1 MKTQFLIVWAATIF
15 VTYQLMATKYMTYTF
30 PYMIPLAIGFAS
42 YLKKYDRLVLN
53 MAGIVLAIY
62 VAVTCTVVVPQCQQA
77 SAYQAAQVVSGLADN
92 ETTVVAYGGRYPV
105 SLTYYSGHT
114 AYRLAEAKDIAHMLP
129 GGISWNAKNVMP
141 FMAIEDL
148 PDHPKVLAVVR
159 DRDEAHFLQ
168 EVPGNWKWRTQK
180 GVWAIYQKE
189 SDL

>member
-1 MKTQFLIVWAATIF
+1 
-15 VTYQLMATKYMTYTF
+15 MATKYMTYTF
-30 PYMIPLAIGFAS
+30 PYKIPLAIGFAS

-62 VAVTCTVVVPQCQQA
+62 VAATCTVIVPQCQQA
-77 SAYQAAQVVSGLADN
+77 SAYDAAQVV
-92 ETTVVAYGGRYPV
+92 
-105 SLTYYSGHT
+105 YYSNHP
-114 AYRLAEAKDIAHMLP
+114 AYRLEQADDIANKLP

-148 PDHPKVLAVVR
+148 PNHPKVLAVVR

-180 GVWAIYQKE
+180 GIWAIYQKE
-189 SDL
+189 ADL